1 MTWRSHRV
9 VFFAGVILSLGASY
23 PSTNFVV
30 EAPTPQIAEQ
40 VSKWAEYYRREKAV
54 QWLGQPMP
62 NWPTPCPLRVRVTQ
76 SGASGATSFNFS
88 GGGVWQT
95 MEIEGPLERLIYS
108 VLPHEVTHTVFAHYF
123 GAPVPR
129 WADEGGAVLS
139 EDQLERDRHDT
150 MVRQILNAGGALR
163 LPRLFTL
170 KDYPRDPRDV
180 GALYA
185 QGYSVSNFLVG
196 LSNRQTFLSFVAH
209 GMQSNFGW
217 DNAARTYYHFQSISE
232 LEQAWLAD
240 LRNTR
245 KQPASATPVML
256 AKNDG
261 GSRTDSA
268 KPVVR
273 LTAPPAQPLAD
284 EAQAIF
290 RTQAPE
296 NDGGWSNTPRN
307 GAGRGPRQGYLPD
320 AQPAAQ
326 PLAIGKD
333 NWQAPAAHLGAPEY
347 SAPTSLAPPRPQGP
361 RQGIPGVGSPG
372 YPN

>member
-1 MTWRSHRV
+1 MTWRSPYV
-9 VFFAGVILSLGASY
+9 LLLAGVILSTGASY
-23 PSTNFVV
+23 RTTNFVV

-40 VSKWAEYYRREKAV
+40 VGKWAEYYRRDKAH
-54 QWLGQPMP
+54 QWLGKEMQD
-62 NWPTPCPLRVRVTQ
+62 WPTPCPLHVRVTP

-95 MEIEGPLERLIYS
+95 MEIEGPLERLLYS
-108 VLPHEVTHTVFAHYF
+108 VLPHEITHTVFAHYF
-123 GAPVPR
+123 GQPVPR
-129 WADEGGAVLS
+129 WADEGGSVLS

-196 LSNRQTFLSFVAH
+196 LSNRQTFLAFVH
-209 GMQSNFGW
+209 QGMQPNVGW
-217 DNAARTYYHFQSISE
+217 DNAARTYYRFNSVSE
-232 LEQAWLAD
+232 LEQAWLTH

-245 KQPASATPVML
+245 KQPATAAPVIL
-256 AKNDG
+256 ASNDV
-261 GSRTDSA
+261 GSRSDSA

-273 LTAPPAQPLAD
+273 LTAPPAQPLSE
-284 EAQAIF
+284 EAQPIF
-290 RTQAPE
+290 RTQAPD
-296 NDGGWSNTPRN
+296 NDGGWSNPPRN
-307 GAGRGPRQGYLPD
+307 GMANGPRPGYLPD
-320 AQPAAQ
+320 AQPGAR
-326 PLAIGKD
+326 PLAIGRD
-333 NWQAPAAHLGAPEY
+333 NWQAPAAHLGAPEF
-347 SAPTSLAPPRPQGP
+347 SAPTSSAPPHPPGP